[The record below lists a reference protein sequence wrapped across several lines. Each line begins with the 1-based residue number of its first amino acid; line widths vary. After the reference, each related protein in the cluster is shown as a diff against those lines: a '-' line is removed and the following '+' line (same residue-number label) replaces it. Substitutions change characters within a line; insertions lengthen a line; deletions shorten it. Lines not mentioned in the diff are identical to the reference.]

1 MRGITPFL
9 WFEKQAEE
17 AAKFYV
23 SVFPNSRIKTTAR
36 YGEEGPGPKGTVMT
50 VAFELDGQEFVALN
64 GGPQFSFSQAV
75 SFVVNCETQAEVDAF
90 WEKLSAGGK
99 QVQCGWLTDRYGV
112 PWQIVPAALGRL
124 LGDEDP
130 QRSRRVM
137 KAMLQMKKLDVA
149 ELERAYAGG

>member
-9 WFEKQAEE
+9 WFESQAEE
-17 AAKFYV
+17 AANLYV
-23 SVFPNSRIKTTAR
+23 SIFPGSRIKQVTR

-64 GGPQFSFSQAV
+64 GGPQFSFTQAI

-90 WEKLSAGGK
+90 WDKLSAGGK
-99 QVQCGWLTDRYGV
+99 QVQCGWVTDRYGV
-112 PWQIVPAALGRL
+112 PWQIVPTGLGRL

-130 QRSRRVM
+130 QKSRRVM
-137 KAMLQMKKLDVA
+137 QAMMQMKKLDIG
-149 ELERAYAGG
+149 ELERAHAGR